1 MVMQRRIMKMEK
13 EMVRMK
19 ILMEK
24 RQGRRRVR
32 MEDMLAEKWD
42 TPKKMWNKV
51 MMLSVVA
58 F

>member
-1 MVMQRRIMKMEK
+1 MVKK
-13 EMVRMK
+13 KMVRMK
-19 ILMEK
+19 TLIE
-24 RQGRRRVR
+24 RREVR
-32 MEDMLAEKWD
+32 MENMLAEKWD